1 MLSLVSCLD
10 CTAVCVVFPSESFA
24 RLLNCVFCFAFFA
37 TTFMSFSH
45 SVSPLLSAALSLLS
59 TCFSLFLFIC
69 SPSVGF
75 WAYVVFPSLRQCF
88 SSCQTFSLSVSPF
101 ILFSLSLASLLV
113 YAYMCMWACVHE
125 CFSVVFAL
133 QPNAV
138 FTWARTVLLNKP
150 FTIRGVKYF
159 SIKKYI
165 SVLRSLRILTADIEK
180 KLQTVRW
187 KTSSVSRCWLI
198 HIMTNSFS
206 LNSGC
211 RRGMHTYV

>member
-10 CTAVCVVFPSESFA
+10 CTAVCVFFPSESFA
-24 RLLNCVFCFAFFA
+24 RLLRVFA
-37 TTFMSFSH
+37 TAFISPTPCRH
-45 SVSPLLSAALSLLS
+45 SCLLTSLLS

-88 SSCQTFSLSVSPF
+88 SSCQTFSVSPF
-101 ILFSLSLASLLV
+101 ILFSLFLASLLV

-125 CFSVVFAL
+125 LSWLFSCVCPPTQRCVHVGQNCA
-133 QPNAV
+133 AK
-138 FTWARTVLLNKP
+138 KP

-180 KLQTVRW
+180 KL
-187 KTSSVSRCWLI
+187 
-198 HIMTNSFS
+198 
-206 LNSGC
+206 
-211 RRGMHTYV
+211 